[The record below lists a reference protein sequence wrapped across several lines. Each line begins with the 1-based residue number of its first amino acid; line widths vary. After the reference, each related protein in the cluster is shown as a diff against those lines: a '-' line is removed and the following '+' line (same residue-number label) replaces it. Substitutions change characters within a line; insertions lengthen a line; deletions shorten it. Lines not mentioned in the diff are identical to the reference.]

1 MTRRGYLAIV
11 GRYEVLDRPAIS
23 RSAETAATPPGWMQE
38 AGSMR
43 AVVLREVGQTT
54 AVEELQLRR
63 IGVHDVR
70 VRLGASGVCHTDLS
84 VRDGSMP
91 ALLPCTLGHEGAG
104 IVSEVGDAVTAVSPG
119 DHVVL
124 TWNVPCR
131 RCPHCLRG
139 EAQLCP
145 RGLKH
150 AFGEPYAQSSTGPVW
165 PEMGAGTLAEE
176 TVLPAAAVVP
186 VDRSLPLDHAALLGC
201 GVTTGVGA
209 VLRTA
214 AVRPGESVL
223 VIGCG
228 GVGLAAIQGARLAG
242 AARII
247 AADRNGAQLPAATA
261 NGATDTVDAAQ
272 TDLLDAV
279 RDLTGGAGVDHGI
292 EVVGKP
298 ATIRAA
304 FDATRRGGAV
314 TLVGAAGFTE
324 SVTFPALMLMA
335 DGKKIQ
341 GSVYGASDPAR
352 DIPVL
357 AELAGRGRLD
367 LEALVARRIGVE
379 DVEAAFSDMA
389 AGRGAR
395 SVVCFGASG

>member
-1 MTRRGYLAIV
+1 
-11 GRYEVLDRPAIS
+11 
-23 RSAETAATPPGWMQE
+23 
-38 AGSMR
+38 
-43 AVVLREVGQTT
+43 VLRAAGQPTR
-54 AVEELQLRR
+54 VEEITLRPVGHNEVRVQLR
-63 IGVHDVR
+63 
-70 VRLGASGVCHTDLS
+70 ASGVCHTDLS

-104 IVSEVGDAVTAVSPG
+104 VVSEVGDAVTTVGPG

-145 RGLKH
+145 NGLKH
-150 AFGEPYAQSSTGPVW
+150 AFGAPYAQSSTGPVW

-176 TVLPAAAVVP
+176 TLLPAAAVVP

-209 VLRTA
+209 VMRTA
-214 AVRPGESVL
+214 SVQPGESVL

-247 AADRNGAQLPAATA
+247 AADRVAAQLAAATCC
-261 NGATDTVDAAQ
+261 GATDTVDAGKV
-272 TDLLDAV
+272 DLVSAV
-279 RDLTGGAGVDHGI
+279 KDLTGGEGVDHGI

-298 ATIRAA
+298 VTIRAA

-324 SVTFPALMLMA
+324 SVSFPALMLMA

-357 AELAGRGRLD
+357 AELAQRGRLD
-367 LEALVARRIGVE
+367 LEALVTRRIGID
-379 DVEAAFSDMA
+379 DVEAAFTDMA

-395 SVVCFGASG
+395 SVVCFG